1 MSGQGIATKP
11 HVGLSTIVVTEMP
24 THMHTYDAHVCTHA
38 HTHTPTRQPE
48 AGKGIPVP
56 SLRDL
61 DSDSSSAPDAVSA
74 LTSPC
79 LSFLIYKTEW

>member
-11 HVGLSTIVVTEMP
+11 HVELSTIVVTEMP

-38 HTHTPTRQPE
+38 HTLLTDNPM
-48 AGKGIPVP
+48 AGKGIPVL

-61 DSDSSSAPDAVSA
+61 DSDSSSAPDALSA